1 MYSQARRRRNR
12 DGKSLKGDRLK
23 SGPARV
29 NLILSLPCLTFVFI
43 ITIMSIDVHSDYF
56 SAGHPYLMQ
65 LTVKDVAGLLNISE
79 KTVYRWIDERKLPGY
94 RLSGQYRFNR
104 AELLEWSTANRINV
118 SPRIF
123 EEPENRSG
131 PLPELSDAMER
142 GGVFYRL
149 TGSNK
154 PSVLRNV
161 VEVLK
166 LPDAV
171 DREFLLQV
179 LLAREA
185 LESTAIGDGI
195 AIPHVRNPIVL
206 HVPEP
211 AVTLCFL
218 EAPVDFGALDGQ
230 PVQTLFTLISPTV
243 KAHLHL
249 LSRLAF
255 ALRDPDF
262 KSLIVRQAS
271 RDEILGAAR
280 RISDSLRVPATVVE
294 KETAQ

>member
-1 MYSQARRRRNR
+1 
-12 DGKSLKGDRLK
+12 
-23 SGPARV
+23 
-29 NLILSLPCLTFVFI
+29 
-43 ITIMSIDVHSDYF
+43 
-56 SAGHPYLMQ
+56 MQ

-104 AELLEWSTANRINV
+104 AELLEWATANRINV

-123 EEPENRSG
+123 GEPENGST
-131 PLPELSDAMER
+131 PLPELSDALEV
-142 GGVFYRL
+142 GGIFYRL
-149 TGSNK
+149 AGKDK
-154 PSVLRNV
+154 PAVLRSV
-161 VEVLK
+161 VEVLR
-166 LPDAV
+166 LPDKV

-206 HVPEP
+206 HVPQP
-211 AVTLCFL
+211 VVTLCFL
-218 EAPVDFGALDGQ
+218 EAPVDFGALDEK
-230 PVQTLFTLISPTV
+230 PVHTLFTLVSPTV

-255 ALRDPDF
+255 ALRNPDF
-262 KSLIVRQAS
+262 KALIVRQAGH
-271 RDEILGAAR
+271 DEILAAAKA
-280 RISDSLRVPATVVE
+280 ISNSLRLSSEALRRVDASAATTQ
-294 KETAQ
+294 KEAVR

>member
-1 MYSQARRRRNR
+1 
-12 DGKSLKGDRLK
+12 
-23 SGPARV
+23 
-29 NLILSLPCLTFVFI
+29 
-43 ITIMSIDVHSDYF
+43 
-56 SAGHPYLMQ
+56 MQ

-104 AELLEWSTANRINV
+104 AELLEWATANRINV

-123 EEPENRSG
+123 EEPENGST
-131 PLPELSDAMER
+131 PLPELSDALEV
-142 GGVFYRL
+142 GGIFYRL
-149 TGSNK
+149 AGKDK
-154 PSVLRNV
+154 PAVLRSV
-161 VEVLK
+161 VEVLR
-166 LPDAV
+166 LPDKV

-206 HVPEP
+206 HVPQP
-211 AVTLCFL
+211 VVTLCFL

-230 PVQTLFTLISPTV
+230 PVHTLFTLISPTV

-255 ALRDPDF
+255 ALRNPDF
-262 KSLIVRQAS
+262 KALIIRQAS
-271 RDEILGAAR
+271 RDEILAAAKT
-280 RISDSLRVPATVVE
+280 ISDSLRAAPATR
-294 KETAQ
+294 KEGGALRDRGCC

>member
-1 MYSQARRRRNR
+1 M
-12 DGKSLKGDRLK
+12 
-23 SGPARV
+23 
-29 NLILSLPCLTFVFI
+29 
-43 ITIMSIDVHSDYF
+43 
-56 SAGHPYLMQ
+56 
-65 LTVKDVAGLLNISE
+65 KDVAGLLNISE

-94 RLSGQYRFNR
+94 RLNGQYRFNR

-123 EEPENRSG
+123 EEPESQAG
-131 PLPELSDAMER
+131 PLPELSDALER
-142 GGVFYRL
+142 GGIFYRIA
-149 TGSNK
+149 GADK

-161 VEVLK
+161 VEMLR
-166 LPDAV
+166 LPDSV

-211 AVTLCFL
+211 TMTLCFL
-218 EAPVDFGALDGQ
+218 EKPVDFGAVDGQ
-230 PVQTLFTLISPTV
+230 PVHTLFTFISPTV

-255 ALRDPDF
+255 ALRNPDF
-262 KSLIVRQAS
+262 KKLVIQQAG
-271 RDEILGAAR
+271 RDDILAAAKK
-280 RISDSLRVPATVVE
+280 ISATLRMPKADPNNEPAAE
-294 KETAQ
+294 SKEEPK

>member
-1 MYSQARRRRNR
+1 
-12 DGKSLKGDRLK
+12 
-23 SGPARV
+23 
-29 NLILSLPCLTFVFI
+29 
-43 ITIMSIDVHSDYF
+43 
-56 SAGHPYLMQ
+56 MQ

-79 KTVYRWIDERKLPGY
+79 KTVYRWIEERKLPGY

-104 AELLEWSTANRINV
+104 AELLDWATANRINV

-123 EEPENRSG
+123 EEPESRSG
-131 PLPELSDAMER
+131 PLPELSDALER

-149 TGSNK
+149 TGRNK
-154 PSVLRNV
+154 PSALRSV
-161 VEVLK
+161 VEVLR
-166 LPDAV
+166 LPEQV

-185 LESTAIGDGI
+185 LESTAVGDGI

-206 HVPEP
+206 HVAQPL
-211 AVTLCFL
+211 VTLCFL

-255 ALRDPDF
+255 ALRNPDF
-262 KSLIVRQAS
+262 KALIVRQAS
-271 RDEILGAAR
+271 RDEILAGAK
-280 RISDSLRVPATVVE
+280 RISDSLRFPVEAAE
-294 KETAQ
+294 KEAAR